1 MQITVSPDTF
11 IYICFYFL
19 LGRRTCELMIRRWTR
34 PYVISVYCNSLLAT
48 LNVRKAIRGR
58 GHGDLGISLRP
69 IEDSNS
75 STAENRKVVGLVC
88 LSFFTVAD
96 KSLAQETDI
105 KAGIADVEA
114 HGGHGGSS
122 FVQSM
127 SHNNNSQVAETESE
141 FESGRAGH
149 LRRASS
155 F

>member
-1 MQITVSPDTF
+1 MQITVSPNTF

-19 LGRRTCELMIRRWTR
+19 LGRRTCELIIRWWTR
-34 PYVISVYCNSLLAT
+34 PYLISVYCNSLLAT

-75 STAENRKVVGLVC
+75 STVENHKVVGLVC

-96 KSLAQETDI
+96 QSLVQGTDI
-105 KAGIADVEA
+105 KAEIADVEA
-114 HGGHGGSS
+114 HGGIGSSS

-141 FESGRAGH
+141 FESGRMGH